1 MPLQE
6 ALAEI
11 DRLKPGA
18 KVSYQALAQKHG
30 CCRSTLTRQH
40 KNQVVPH
47 TVKIN
52 NQRLLHPRDE
62 VEVVEYIR
70 GLTKRNLKP
79 TRQMVMNF
87 VTPLCCRAPSEAWV
101 TRFLNRNS
109 DLLINA
115 WTTPMDRNRHHA
127 DSVDSYRLYFELLHS
142 KMAEYNV
149 EPQDTYNMDEKGFA
163 IGVSGRSKRIFD
175 KALYQS
181 KQFRKSLHD
190 GNREWVSILA
200 TVCADGSVLPPGVIY
215 PAAGRAVQAS
225 WVAPIDPKKHD
236 IFFTTSPTGWTN
248 DDLGIT
254 WLEQVFERYTARK
267 ARRRWRLLILDGHGS
282 HITKA
287 FIDYCDAHKILLMI
301 YPPHSTHTLQPLDV
315 VCFAPLA
322 QNYTKELDHHTQKSQ
337 GTLGINLSDFFD
349 LFWPAWVTTFT
360 KTLVKTSF
368 SATGIH
374 PPNAD
379 VVLDKLKV
387 PTPPQPATPPEQTA
401 ITAAPT
407 APNWLKA
414 KALLR
419 RTVGGEGSTQL
430 GPLEQAI
437 HQLHVQFELVQHELN
452 EAKEELKK
460 QKKKPK
466 QQKVLP
472 LYTRQIERQG
482 GAVWWSPS
490 SKAEA
495 DARDRANQAYQ
506 EQLEMEK
513 ATKRELQVTKR
524 LLKAKED
531 EEKRARRAIEKEER
545 AQLKAVKDAEV
556 AKRQAEKQRQ
566 KEARDA
572 AKAIQLPQTSKRK
585 ASQSA
590 APRKKQKRG
599 AVGSGSRPIAHER
612 SPTPPP
618 KLNRHGRK
626 IAPRKR
632 LEQ

>member
-1 MPLQE
+1 M
-6 ALAEI
+6 
-11 DRLKPGA
+11 
-18 KVSYQALAQKHG
+18 
-30 CCRSTLTRQH
+30 TL
-40 KNQVVPH
+40 
-47 TVKIN
+47 
-52 NQRLLHPRDE
+52 
-62 VEVVEYIR
+62 
-70 GLTKRNLKP
+70 
-79 TRQMVMNF
+79 
-87 VTPLCCRAPSEAWV
+87 
-101 TRFLNRNS
+101 
-109 DLLINA
+109 
-115 WTTPMDRNRHHA
+115 
-127 DSVDSYRLYFELLHS
+127 
-142 KMAEYNV
+142 
-149 EPQDTYNMDEKGFA
+149 
-163 IGVSGRSKRIFD
+163 
-175 KALYQS
+175 
-181 KQFRKSLHD
+181 
-190 GNREWVSILA
+190 LA
-200 TVCADGSVLPPGVIY
+200 TICADGSVLPPCIIY

-254 WLEQVFERYTARK
+254 WLEQVFERYTAPK
-267 ARRRWRLLILDGHGS
+267 ARRQWRLLILDGHGS
-282 HITKA
+282 HVTKA

-322 QNYTKELDHHTQKSQ
+322 RNYTKELDHHIQKSQ
-337 GTLGINLSDFFD
+337 GILGINLSDFFN

-360 KTLVKTSF
+360 KTLVETSF
-368 SATGIH
+368 LATGIY

-379 VVLDKLKV
+379 VVLDKLK
-387 PTPPQPATPPEQTA
+387 PPPSPALATPPEQTA
-401 ITAAPT
+401 IAAAPT

-419 RTVGGEGSTQL
+419 RTVGDEGSTQL

-495 DARDRANQAYQ
+495 DARDRVNQAYQ

-513 ATKRELQVTKR
+513 ATKRELQATKK

-531 EEKRARRAIEKEER
+531 EEKRARRAMEKEER
-545 AQLKAVKDAEV
+545 ARLKAVKAAEV
-556 AKRQAEKQRQ
+556 AERRAERQRQ
-566 KEARDA
+566 KDA
-572 AKAIQLPQTSKRK
+572 HDASKSIQLPKTGKRK

-590 APRKKQKRG
+590 APRKKQNRG
-599 AVGSGSRPIAHER
+599 GVGGASQPIAHER

-618 KLNRHGRK
+618 KHGRHGRK
-626 IAPRKR
+626 IALPKKFS
-632 LEQ
+632 